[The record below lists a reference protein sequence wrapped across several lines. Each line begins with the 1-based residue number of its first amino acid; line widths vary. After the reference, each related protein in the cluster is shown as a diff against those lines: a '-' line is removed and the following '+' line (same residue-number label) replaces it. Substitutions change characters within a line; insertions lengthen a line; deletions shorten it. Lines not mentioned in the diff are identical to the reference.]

1 MPPAKLPK
9 RGPKATTAKSIKRR
23 TGARAQSN
31 QILTLSRQL
40 KAVTRK
46 QFAKVHT
53 TWQRNMLSVESLT
66 GGVQAYICPI
76 PYVPGNPAGA
86 SQPGGQVTW
95 TDNLSLAAQPTYSK
109 KAIFGVAREAAT
121 SNEIYHT
128 GGNIQWQMQT
138 NEAAFSKYYIF
149 LVRPKGPLADQLVKD
164 RNLKGTTTTGAL
176 GSGAFMTQDLDFVVH
191 EEGISGGTV
200 FGAQMNPKYWSV
212 LYRREVTF
220 GRTEA
225 GGGAGP
231 PLQYFNYNAPAGES
245 GGAQTL
251 INARGKITLPAGG
264 MIKNASVSSQSG
276 SGNAAQ
282 ATSWEVGYGDQ
293 ENESGV
299 YLVVINNGVS
309 VDGDNA
315 TLGFLVHDYYKAC
328 V

>member
-1 MPPAKLPK
+1 MNHMPRKLRKKP
-9 RGPKATTAKSIKRR
+9 RVLRRRNIRKRR
-23 TGARAQSN
+23 GGRAQSK
-31 QILTLSRQL
+31 QIMALSRQ
-40 KAVTRK
+40 VSSITRK

-53 TWQRNMLSVESLT
+53 TWQRNMLSVESLS

-76 PYVPGNPAGA
+76 PYVPGNPTGA
-86 SQPGGQVTW
+86 SQPGGLVTW
-95 TDNLSLAAQPTYSK
+95 ADNLSLAAQPTYSK

-128 GGNIQWQMQT
+128 GGNIKWQMQT
-138 NEAAFSKYYIF
+138 NEASFSKYYIF
-149 LVRPKGPLADQLVKD
+149 LVKPKRSMADQLVKD
-164 RNLKGTTTTGAL
+164 RNLKGSSGTAAI
-176 GSGAFMTQDLDFVVH
+176 GSGAFLQQDLDYVVH
-191 EEGISGGTV
+191 EEGLTGGTV

-225 GGGAGP
+225 GGVAS
-231 PLQYFNYNAPAGES
+231 QYFNYNAPSGPN
-245 GGAQTL
+245 GGAETL
-251 INARGKITLPAGG
+251 INARGTIKLPAGG
-264 MIKNASVSSQSG
+264 MIKNASITSQSG

-293 ENESGV
+293 ENSSGV

-315 TLGFLVHDYYKAC
+315 TLGFIAHDYYKAC

>member
-1 MPPAKLPK
+1 MPRKLRKKPRALKGRNIRRRRGAK
-9 RGPKATTAKSIKRR
+9 
-23 TGARAQSN
+23 AQSR
-31 QILTLSRQL
+31 QIMALSRSVSSL
-40 KAVTRK
+40 TRK

-66 GGVQAYICPI
+66 GGVQAYICAI
-76 PYVPGNPAGA
+76 PTAPGNPAGA

-95 TDNLSLAAQPTYSK
+95 ADNLSLAAQPTYTK

-128 GGNIQWQMQT
+128 GGNIKWQMQT

-149 LVRPKGPLADQLVKD
+149 LVRPKKGMADQLVKD
-164 RNLKGTTTTGAL
+164 RNLKGSSGTAAI
-176 GSGAFMTQDLDFVVH
+176 GSGGFLQQDLDFVVH
-191 EEGISGGTV
+191 EEGLTGGTL
-200 FGAQMNPKYWSV
+200 FGAQMNPKYWTT

-225 GGGAGP
+225 GGVAS
-231 PLQYFNYNAPAGES
+231 QYFNYNAPAGS
-245 GGAQTL
+245 AGGAQTL
-251 INARGKITLPAGG
+251 INARGTIKLPAGG
-264 MIKNASVSSQSG
+264 MIKNASVTSQSG
-276 SGNAAQ
+276 TGNAAQ
-282 ATSWEVGYGDQ
+282 ATSWEVGFGDQ
-293 ENESGV
+293 ENDSGC

>member
-1 MPPAKLPK
+1 MPRFK
-9 RGPKATTAKSIKRR
+9 RRTKRTLAARSIKRR
-23 TGARAQSN
+23 TGARAQSK
-31 QILTLSRQL
+31 QILSLSRQL
-40 KAVTRK
+40 RSVTRK

-66 GGVQAYICPI
+66 GGVQSYICPI
-76 PYVPGNPAGA
+76 PYAPGNPVGA

-95 TDNLSLAAQPTYSK
+95 ADNLQLAAQPTYTK

-138 NEAAFSKYYIF
+138 NEASFSKYYIF
-149 LVRPKGPLADQLVKD
+149 LVKPKAALADQLVKD
-164 RNLKGTTTTGAL
+164 RNLKGVSTTGAL
-176 GSGAFMTQDLDFVVH
+176 GSGAFMQQDLDYVVH
-191 EEGISGGTV
+191 EEGLSGGTV
-200 FGAQMNPKYWSV
+200 FGAQMNPKYWTV

-231 PLQYFNYNAPAGES
+231 PLQYFNYNAPAGRS

-251 INARGKITLPAGG
+251 INARGTIRLPAGG
-264 MIKNASVSSQSG
+264 MIKNASVTSQSG
-276 SGNAAQ
+276 TGNAAQ

-293 ENESGV
+293 SNESGC
-299 YLVVINNGVS
+299 YLVIINNGVS
-309 VDGDNA
+309 LDGDNA
-315 TLGFLVHDYYKAC
+315 TLGFIVHDYYKAC